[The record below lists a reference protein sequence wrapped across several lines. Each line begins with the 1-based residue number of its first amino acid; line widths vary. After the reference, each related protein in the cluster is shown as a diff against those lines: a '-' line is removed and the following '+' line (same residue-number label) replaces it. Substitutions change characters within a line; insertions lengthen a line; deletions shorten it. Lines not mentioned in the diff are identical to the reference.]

1 VVSNFRQTCL
11 NVGFLCV
18 LFCSWSWCEMH
29 GQSEQDNSF
38 CADIVD
44 YDFEFQVLYAKY
56 SNIVGSLGFWIKRFW
71 YTLLILEQPHNCHWS
86 DETKAICFI
95 QIFLFIVV
103 SLSFQLTPWKLQE
116 IKHIRNMHLQ
126 VSRASCQCPMICKW
140 MSQQKYDKSNQHHE
154 KHITSC
160 T

>member
-11 NVGFLCV
+11 NVVFLCV

-29 GQSEQDNSF
+29 GQSQQDNSF

-86 DETKAICFI
+86 DETKAMLHTD
-95 QIFLFIVV
+95 FLVYCCL
-103 SLSFQLTPWKLQE
+103 SLFSVNTLKTT
-116 IKHIRNMHLQ
+116 RNKTYSKYAFTS
-126 VSRASCQCPMICKW
+126 VSCQCPMICKW